1 MARRNDDEVNRE
13 INFAI
18 NLQNILSQTPLPPYC
33 ALLSRN
39 LLQPSAKGCVIID
52 FVNPNSKHTGYVVL
66 SKPDGDDENEI
77 DVFSSI
83 DSFNGYFIEL
93 TVESLEEALEV
104 IEFSQHLLQY
114 QPDQDRLDFVRVP
127 NHLLDHWCVS
137 ENLRERNL
145 QP

>member
-1 MARRNDDEVNRE
+1 MARRNDDEVNHE

-33 ALLSRN
+33 TLVSRN
-39 LLQPSAKGCVIID
+39 LMQPSAKGCVIID

-83 DSFNGYFIEL
+83 DRFNGYFIEL
-93 TVESLEEALEV
+93 TVESLEEAHEV

-114 QPDQDRLDFVRVP
+114 QPDQDLLDFVRVP

>member
-1 MARRNDDEVNRE
+1 MARRNDAEVNHE

-33 ALLSRN
+33 TLVSRN
-39 LLQPSAKGCVIID
+39 LMQPSAKGCVIID

-83 DSFNGYFIEL
+83 DRFNGYFIEL
-93 TVESLEEALEV
+93 TAESLEDVIDV

-114 QPDQDRLDFVRVP
+114 QPDQDLLDFVRVP